1 MKKLLSLILILALA
15 MSLLAGCGGSTGDD
29 AEKPAADTEKA
40 DEQEPEKEE
49 AGTPEE
55 LKLPLTEEKEELTVW
70 LLYSGSVMSDLNDI
84 EGVKKMEELTNVHI
98 NWIPIEQQQVTD
110 KLGILL
116 TSGEYPDIIYP
127 GIKYPGGVEKGIA
140 DGVIYP
146 DHDTLVHK
154 YMPNY
159 LSYVNSCD
167 EARKEAYSDNGKIL
181 TLKNMVGEDFD
192 AKSEGTYQ
200 GVAYRK
206 DLLEKFGIEEPK
218 TIAEWHDALVKCKEN
233 GIETPFVLHT
243 NGGSFLSLS
252 WGAST
257 FSDYYLQID
266 ETGTKIVGTA
276 AMDGFGEYLE
286 TMRQWY
292 SEGLIDPNFTSFN
305 YYLNTPNSVENNQ
318 HVLYSLIL
326 SAFTGNNYFQMH
338 MCNNEPEYLQPI
350 VAPAVNEGDKAVQ
363 AGRRVIAKDEIYI
376 TTGCKNPELAAKWL
390 DFQYSK
396 EGELLNWYGI
406 EDVTY
411 TMDSEGHPQFTDLVL
426 QDPNGLPPSQ
436 VMEKYALNWGN
447 CWLGKHNTVASEKVA
462 TFAAG
467 GNNQQKDA
475 VDIWSVPE
483 INVELPMGVS
493 LTEDENDEVSVKL
506 TAVKT
511 MIEEYMVNYI
521 IGTTDTSFEDF
532 KDQLGTY
539 GYNEVIDIYQ
549 AALDRYNA
557 R

>member
-1 MKKLLSLILILALA
+1 
-15 MSLLAGCGGSTGDD
+15 
-29 AEKPAADTEKA
+29 
-40 DEQEPEKEE
+40 
-49 AGTPEE
+49 
-55 LKLPLTEEKEELTVW
+55 
-70 LLYSGSVMSDLNDI
+70 
-84 EGVKKMEELTNVHI
+84 
-98 NWIPIEQQQVTD
+98 
-110 KLGILL
+110 
-116 TSGEYPDIIYP
+116 
-127 GIKYPGGVEKGIA
+127 
-140 DGVIYP
+140 
-146 DHDTLVHK
+146 
-154 YMPNY
+154 
-159 LSYVNSCD
+159 
-167 EARKEAYSDNGKIL
+167 
-181 TLKNMVGEDFD
+181 
-192 AKSEGTYQ
+192 
-200 GVAYRK
+200 
-206 DLLEKFGIEEPK
+206 
-218 TIAEWHDALVKCKEN
+218 
-233 GIETPFVLHT
+233 
-243 NGGSFLSLS
+243 
-252 WGAST
+252 
-257 FSDYYLQID
+257 
-266 ETGTKIVGTA
+266 
-276 AMDGFGEYLE
+276 MDGFGEYLE

-350 VAPAVNEGDKAVQ
+350 VAPAVNEGDKTVQ

-532 KDQLGTY
+532 KAQLGTY